1 MKRREF
7 AKMMGAVAAG
17 LAAGSKVRADEK
29 AQDKAEK
36 HVCKGHNSC
45 KGKGGCKSGDN
56 GCAGKNSCKGK
67 GGCASA
73 EAKHACKGQN
83 ACKGHGRLQVRRQR
97 LRRQELLQ
105 GQGRLRRSPARDE
118 GQQEP
123 EVGGGGGR
131 VTGARSPAPKT
142 DMNRFGLPDLGIGIG
157 LRTTHF
163 GEILAG
169 APAVDWFEVL
179 SENFMDTGGRPLH
192 VLDHVVE
199 RYPVALHG
207 VSLSIGSTDP
217 LDRAY
222 LRKLKALAERTRAR
236 WVSDHLCWTGVLGR
250 NTHDLLPLPYDEAT
264 LRHVSRRVRQ
274 VQDALERPLV
284 LENPSTYVAFARSTM
299 PEWEFLARLCDDA
312 DCGLLLDVNN
322 VYVSGFNHGFDPR
335 QYLDAIP
342 ADRVVQ
348 FHLAGHTNHGTHIL
362 DTHDDP
368 AIDAVWDLYAR
379 LCART
384 GPVSTLFEWDASIP
398 PLADVRAEAEKARAA
413 ARRRP
418 GATGTHGA

>member
-1 MKRREF
+1 
-7 AKMMGAVAAG
+7 
-17 LAAGSKVRADEK
+17 
-29 AQDKAEK
+29 
-36 HVCKGHNSC
+36 
-45 KGKGGCKSGDN
+45 
-56 GCAGKNSCKGK
+56 
-67 GGCASA
+67 
-73 EAKHACKGQN
+73 
-83 ACKGHGRLQVRRQR
+83 
-97 LRRQELLQ
+97 
-105 GQGRLRRSPARDE
+105 
-118 GQQEP
+118 
-123 EVGGGGGR
+123 
-131 VTGARSPAPKT
+131 
-142 DMNRFGLPDLGIGIG
+142 MNRFGLADLGIGIG

-169 APAVDWFEVL
+169 EPAPDWFEVL

-192 VLDHVVE
+192 VLDRVVE
-199 RYPVALHG
+199 RHPVALHG

-284 LENPSTYVAFARSTM
+284 LENPSTYLAFTGSTM
-299 PEWEFLARLCDDA
+299 TEWEFLSRLGDDA
-312 DCGLLLDVNN
+312 GCGLLLDVNN
-322 VYVSGFNHGFDPR
+322 VYVSAFNHGFDPR
-335 QYLDAIP
+335 QYIDAVP

-348 FHLAGHTNHGTHIL
+348 VHLAGHTNHGTHIL
-362 DTHDDP
+362 DTHSGP

-384 GPVSTLFEWDASIP
+384 GPVSTLFEWDAEIP
-398 PLADVRAEAEKARAA
+398 PLAVVREEAEKARPLRTAA
-413 ARRRP
+413 V
-418 GATGTHGA
+418 ATGTDGA